1 MIAGLK
7 GVIEELRVGS
17 VLLNVRDVIYEIYVS
32 LNTLSE
38 LKDKEEKRFYI
49 SEIIRE
55 DAYLLFGFLYKEEQ
69 RIFERLIKINGVG
82 PKVAMAILST
92 YTPQKFA
99 QIIEQKNIS
108 ALQKVSGIGA
118 RGASKIMVDLSG
130 FFDFQTTCKDENQK
144 VRDEATLALESLGF
158 KKSEIEKVLKNMDCS
173 EITQTIKE
181 ALKKLQNI

>member
-17 VLLNVRDVIYEIYVS
+17 VLLDVGGVIYDVSVS
-32 LNTLSE
+32 LNTISE
-38 LKDKEEKRFYI
+38 LKNGMEVRLWV

-55 DAYLLFGFLYKEEQ
+55 DAYLLFGFLQKEEQ

-92 YTPQKFA
+92 YTPQNFA

-118 RGASKIMVDLSG
+118 KGASKIMVDLAG
-130 FFDFQTTCKDENQK
+130 FFDFEMTKDGSQK
-144 VRDEATLALESLGF
+144 NRDEVMMALEGLGF
-158 KKSEIEKVLKNMDCS
+158 KKSEIEKVLKK
-173 EITQTIKE
+173 ITAQDTAGMIKE
-181 ALKKLQNI
+181 ALKYFQNI